1 MKEQENITDEDIQKI
16 ITKII
21 FKNRKSKSMFKKIL
35 YLSEPTKI
43 KSQDNK
49 QVNISESELLHFKNL
64 ECKLEEIYKV
74 CITALNMLKG

>member
-49 QVNISESELLHFKNL
+49 QVNIPESDLLHFKNL
-64 ECKLEEIYKV
+64 EYKLEEIYKV